1 MTSLPGA
8 QGNEEVWSL
17 SHQAGIKMRITGVP
31 YLELSSLIIF
41 LQSGVNMVKWDP
53 SGTLLASCSD
63 DHTAKV
69 WTMKQDSWLH
79 DLCMHSGDI
88 YTLQWSKT
96 GPGSAH
102 PSVSPILA
110 T

>member
-1 MTSLPGA
+1 MYILYPLVYTPP
-8 QGNEEVWSL
+8 QN
-17 SHQAGIKMRITGVP
+17 
-31 YLELSSLIIF
+31 
-41 LQSGVNMVKWDP
+41 GVNAVKWDP

-69 WTMKQDSWLH
+69 WSMKQDSSLH
-79 DLCMHSGDI
+79 DLCQHSGDI
-88 YTLQWSKT
+88 YTLQWSPT

-102 PSVSPILA
+102 PSTTPILA